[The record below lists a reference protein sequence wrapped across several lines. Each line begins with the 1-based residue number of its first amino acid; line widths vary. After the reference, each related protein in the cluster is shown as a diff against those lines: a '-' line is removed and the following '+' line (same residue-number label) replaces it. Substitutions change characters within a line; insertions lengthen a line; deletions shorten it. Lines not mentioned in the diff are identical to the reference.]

1 VRAPAPASCRRR
13 GGVIQASPASP
24 LPPEVQEAGAASRTV
39 QVLLDALQILTAQDG
54 QPWERWE
61 GPLEQIMLPLWE

>member
-1 VRAPAPASCRRR
+1 
-13 GGVIQASPASP
+13 VIQASPASP